1 MPTRARAPPC
11 KRFARG
17 GFCRYGDACRFSH
30 DACAT
35 SDAPRSR
42 ARARRRRR
50 ASHEKVRAFTD
61 WLRETFDLRDARVVD
76 VAGGKGTLAYDVLQR
91 TEAAEVCVIDPRRMR
106 RGRLRRRWRDRL
118 DESGGAPRRRPA
130 RARAS
135 RARGREVREPKHVRV
150 YFTRAVWEGD
160 EASVRASYELA
171 RKSRWCVKGLVADG
185 ADRTPTA
192 RTKPRASRSRTT
204 RLRADT
210 RWNHQRSNEDDDE
223 DDDKHGDTST
233 TTTTSKSFPIVSAE
247 VRPALLDARAMHARR
262 RHAPRLPSSDVV
274 IEFAIERRLPFAIV
288 PCCVY
293 GGAIDRHA
301 GAGRGPRTDLVDHLI
316 ERAFAVDVH
325 ARELPF
331 PGKNIVVYGTG
342 ARQVDAC
349 APCLDRLRVSRA
361 GPRFPARSCTIDES
375 RPITP
380 ETSLGLDARDDRRRR
395 RRRSRRR
402 TTTCLEARRSRARR
416 LRRWIPTR
424 VAMRPTRARRRR
436 RRSLERE
443 RVGARPRL
451 FLARARPPT
460 PRPRTTRSTP
470 TADVAAKVCENCPWR
485 CGARVDVDDDDER
498 GDDEDV
504 AAADATAGEAIG
516 EVMPFMTGE
525 EFSARRGCDHRE
537 LSVDG
542 DRARWRRCAARRRA
556 RRGGRGRNQGT
567 AVADR
572 DRLKNAARSGRGV

>member
-1 MPTRARAPPC
+1 MDADAPRAPPC
-11 KRFARG
+11 KHFARG

-118 DESGGAPRRRPA
+118 D
-130 RARAS
+130 RARRDADAGEGEGE

-185 ADRTPTA
+185 GGTYEVGANE
-192 RTKPRASRSRTT
+192 ASRVKVTNEGVFAPIRD
-204 RLRADT
+204 R
-210 RWNHQRSNEDDDE
+210 NYQRSNEDDDE
-223 DDDKHGDTST
+223 DDDKHGDTDDDDDDDEE
-233 TTTTSKSFPIVSAE
+233 PDVSAE
-247 VRPALLDARAMHARR
+247 ETRAALLDVLERCTHVIAMHPDQATD
-262 RHAPRLPSSDVV
+262 AV

-293 GGAIDRHA
+293 SKDFPHRRLRSGARVSTH
-301 GAGRGPRTDLVDHLI
+301 RDLVDHLI

-342 ARQVDAC
+342 ARRDAC
-349 APCLDRLRVSRA
+349 APCLD
-361 GPRFPARSCTIDES
+361 PPA
-375 RPITP
+375 
-380 ETSLGLDARDDRRRR
+380 
-395 RRRSRRR
+395 
-402 TTTCLEARRSRARR
+402 
-416 LRRWIPTR
+416 
-424 VAMRPTRARRRR
+424 
-436 RRSLERE
+436 
-443 RVGARPRL
+443 
-451 FLARARPPT
+451 
-460 PRPRTTRSTP
+460 
-470 TADVAAKVCENCPWR
+470 
-485 CGARVDVDDDDER
+485 
-498 GDDEDV
+498 
-504 AAADATAGEAIG
+504 
-516 EVMPFMTGE
+516 
-525 EFSARRGCDHRE
+525 
-537 LSVDG
+537 
-542 DRARWRRCAARRRA
+542 
-556 RRGGRGRNQGT
+556 
-567 AVADR
+567 
-572 DRLKNAARSGRGV
+572 